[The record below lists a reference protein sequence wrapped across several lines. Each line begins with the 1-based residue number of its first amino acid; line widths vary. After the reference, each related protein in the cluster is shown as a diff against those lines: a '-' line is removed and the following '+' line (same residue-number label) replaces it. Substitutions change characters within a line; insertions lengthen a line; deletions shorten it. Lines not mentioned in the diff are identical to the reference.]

1 MALFPTGG
9 RAEYNGVV
17 GKTHTNL
24 VVSEGAAPA
33 EQFLVS
39 RTNEF
44 TPFIYEFGPEGNQT
58 VLIPKGKIVEAVGE
72 ELNRETKFVETAI
85 RVAEE
90 DSKRAIGVNH
100 HNVYE
105 QSRGGMDGNR
115 PTVIQTNYI
124 EVPLFEAEGVTLAA
138 DTAKAMRFGAA
149 YGATKELKSGD
160 YVVTGLDGNFKK
172 FDPIGDAENN
182 VAPHDFTQV
191 VGQVL
196 NVTRQ
201 LPPSGLLQ
209 YYTGLKASELDAY
222 LKAAGQVPGAVDSI
236 KPYGAPYSV
245 GSWKPEFV
253 EALAGGKMTGIPFL
267 TDGYFSA
274 KEVLKGVALDSDHV
288 EAVRPGDGAS
298 VSGGTVT
305 VEAGIV
311 ETLVAIKIAHKLDP
325 RELDKVKVYLDGK
338 VVSGRDVKVDEKNN
352 TIIVYLDGA
361 DEDVSHVVTLDVP
374 AVVNPTAG
382 IPTEWDYRGSVGAAR
397 IKLLK

>member
-1 MALFPTGG
+1 MALFPAGG

-124 EVPLFEAEGVTLAA
+124 EVPLFEAEGAA
-138 DTAKAMRFGAA
+138 VAAETAKAMRFGAA
-149 YGATKELKSGD
+149 YGASKDLKSGD
-160 YVVTGLDGNFKK
+160 YVVAGLDGNFKK
-172 FDPIGDAENN
+172 FNPGSADEPG
-182 VAPHDFTQV
+182 HDFTQV

-274 KEVLKGVALDSDHV
+274 KQILKDVALDSDHV

-298 VSGGTVT
+298 VAGGTVT
-305 VEAGIV
+305 VEKGIV

-325 RELDKVKVYLDGK
+325 RELGKVKVYLDGK
-338 VVSGRDVKVDEKNN
+338 VVSDRDVKVDEKNN
-352 TIIVYLDGA
+352 TIVVYLDGA
-361 DEDVSHVVTLDVP
+361 DEAVDYVVTLDVP

-382 IPTEWDYRGSVGAAR
+382 IPTEWDYQGSVGAAR